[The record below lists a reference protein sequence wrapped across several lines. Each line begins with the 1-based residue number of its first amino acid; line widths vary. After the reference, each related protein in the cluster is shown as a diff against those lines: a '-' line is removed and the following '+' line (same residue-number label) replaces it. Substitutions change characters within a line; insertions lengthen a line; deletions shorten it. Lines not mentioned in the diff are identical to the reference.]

1 MKLYLKFFY
10 RDNGMTRLVIEEPK
24 LSEYGL
30 YFDVYNIYT
39 LNGTY
44 NRQKISGKVDEIWEN
59 EKGEGSGQV

>member
-1 MKLYLKFFY
+1 
-10 RDNGMTRLVIEEPK
+10 MTRLVIEEPK